1 MAVISQLPEP
11 GLELVSGAGP
21 MMLEKPG
28 QRGRPS
34 RCLLEAEDSSL
45 RLVREM
51 AWLTRNRRNPRQS
64 SPYEQLKWA
73 AEAAVYFSGVV

>member
-1 MAVISQLPEP
+1 VILQRPVL
-11 GLELVSGAGP
+11 GLELVSVEEP

-45 RLVREM
+45 KRVREM
-51 AWLTRNRRNPRQS
+51 ALLMRNHQSPRRS
-64 SPYEQLKWA
+64 SPCEQLKLA
-73 AEAAVYFSGVV
+73 AEAAVCFLAVA